1 MTTKSTEPPSDN
13 QTDELTAYLDGELT
27 PAETQS
33 LESRLAADPNL
44 RRELGQLQKAW
55 DLLDA
60 IPRIKADETFS
71 TTTMSLAADL
81 LKKETA
87 VKRSKVNY
95 GRWAAILFGGLLAL
109 VGLGAGYYVVD
120 SVLQRPKRE
129 MERELH
135 LLSNFATYNH
145 LSENYLGDKNPE
157 FLKLLQSSGLFVV
170 ADGGDTGVQ
179 FDPKTLDELSVE
191 QKGEVIRHYQTLTSQ
206 SQGPGAAK
214 YELMKTLAHQM
225 DAEATK
231 ASLLRV
237 HERYY
242 AWLQSLSKS
251 EIREIEEEKDPA
263 ARIEIIR
270 TTWRRQS
277 EQKLMTTLKDLRVIL
292 TREDYDIF
300 RKWFCEF
307 VQTHEQEIK
316 ESLKDRDSNAIRDM
330 ERITDPDRKRMSLY
344 RIYSWRVGE
353 GKAMVPSQEDFNRL
367 ASLLSDEAKKQFSSI
382 EADEDQRRLVT
393 KSLIEA
399 AFRAHFLPPP
409 TEEDLDKILKELTP
423 AEREKL
429 EHMRAIEQRR
439 ELTKRFE
446 EKRMKTPKR
455 SSPPEKSE
463 SKKNGP
469 NSSSEFKPRE
479 EETQKA
485 E

>member
-27 PAETQS
+27 PSEVQS
-33 LESRLAADPNL
+33 LESRLASDANL

-60 IPRIKADETFS
+60 IPRAKADETFS

-81 LKKETA
+81 LKRETA
-87 VKRSKVNY
+87 VKRSQVGF
-95 GRWAAILFGGLLAL
+95 GRWAAILLGGLIAFL
-109 VGLGAGYYVVD
+109 GLGAGYYAVD
-120 SVLQRPKRE
+120 SVVQRPKRE
-129 MERELH
+129 MERDLH

-170 ADGGDTGVQ
+170 ADGGDAGTQ
-179 FDPKTLDELSVE
+179 FEPKTLDELSVE

-214 YELMKTLAHQM
+214 YALMRNLANQIG
-225 DAEATK
+225 AEATK

-242 AWLQSLSKS
+242 AWLQSLPKV
-251 EIREIEEEKDPA
+251 EIREIEDEKDPA
-263 ARIEIIR
+263 ARVEIIR

-277 EQKLMTTLKDLRVIL
+277 EQKLMAMLKDLRVIL
-292 TREDYDIF
+292 TRQDYDIF

-307 VQTHEQEIK
+307 VAAHEDDMRET
-316 ESLKDRDSNAIRDM
+316 LKARDANALRDL
-330 ERITDPDRKRMSLY
+330 ERITDPDRKRMNLY

-367 ASLLSDEAKKQFSSI
+367 ASLLSDEAKKQFSNI

-429 EHMRAIEQRR
+429 EHMKAIELRR

-446 EKRMKTPKR
+446 EKRTKTPKR
-455 SSPPEKSE
+455 TPAPDKPDVKKS
-463 SKKNGP
+463 GP
-469 NSSSEFKPRE
+469 NASSEFIPRQE
-479 EETQKA
+479 ESQKA